1 MFNELFAKSPCNHKL
16 ALVPDDMGYDDI
28 GRQIYYNLLGSLNLV
43 YVFTRDGY
51 LKTHGIQMLPEDSP
65 MKSTLISPD
74 VDPIPVE
81 IVNIQ
86 PIILDMTRCGVLKP
100 VLYFVAS
107 DFGTCIGQILLPGS
121 STWSLAYFIQC
132 DDSGRKD
139 LDMVKVC
146 LVNEEVVPA
155 VTDIADPTPSPLELK
170 DPSVLNNPEYPFCRE
185 LATLLYDLNH
195 LSPDLNVVA
204 PINKVLDTLSIH
216 LIFNYLRKL
225 NH

>member
-1 MFNELFAKSPCNHKL
+1 
-16 ALVPDDMGYDDI
+16 
-28 GRQIYYNLLGSLNLV
+28 
-43 YVFTRDGY
+43 
-51 LKTHGIQMLPEDSP
+51 

-155 VTDIADPTPSPLELK
+155 VTDIADPTPSL
-170 DPSVLNNPEYPFCRE
+170 
-185 LATLLYDLNH
+185 
-195 LSPDLNVVA
+195 
-204 PINKVLDTLSIH
+204 
-216 LIFNYLRKL
+216 
-225 NH
+225 